1 MKYDNHTPHPSSKH
15 ARRWTIG
22 MLKAARLIVKNARRA
37 KHGLPP
43 KEKYS
48 EI

>member
-1 MKYDNHTPHPSSKH
+1 MKYDHQLPHAFSAH

-37 KHGLPP
+37 KHGLPR
-43 KEKYS
+43 KEYS